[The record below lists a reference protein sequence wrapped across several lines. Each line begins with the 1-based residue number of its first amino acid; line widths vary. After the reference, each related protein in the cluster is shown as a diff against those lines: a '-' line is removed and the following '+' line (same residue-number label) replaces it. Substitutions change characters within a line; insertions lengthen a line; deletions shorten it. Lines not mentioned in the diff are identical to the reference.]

1 MPNRIIKESVCVSE
15 QIDQLTPFEEVFFYR
30 LLVNC
35 DDYGRF
41 DGRVSIIKNRLFP
54 LKEGLKPKTV
64 EQALQKLAAVGL
76 VVLYESDGKPFL
88 YLPTWEK
95 HQTIRNKKSK
105 YPDPND
111 CKQLNSIEINCDQL
125 NANVPVIQ
133 SNTIQSEPESN
144 PNTEDA
150 YSVEFELFWKE
161 YPRKIDKAKAYR
173 SWKKIPVKEHL
184 DIAKGL
190 EKWNAYWKE
199 RNEPEYI
206 PHPTVWL
213 NNRRWESEPPRI
225 AKKSKNTFGHYANER
240 ECISQEDV
248 DALTVDLED
257 EESW

>member
-1 MPNRIIKESVCVSE
+1 MPNRILKESICASDS
-15 QIDQLTPFEEVFFYR
+15 IDQLSWFEECVFYR
-30 LLVNC
+30 LIVNC

-54 LKEGLKPKTV
+54 LKEGLKPKIV

-95 HQTIRNKKSK
+95 YQTIRNKQSK
-105 YPDPND
+105 YPDPNTY
-111 CKQLNSIEINCDQL
+111 KQLNSIEINCNQL

-133 SNTIQSEPESN
+133 SNTIQSESESESN

-150 YSVEFELFWKE
+150 YSVDFELFWKE

-173 SWKKIPVKEHL
+173 SWKKIPVKEYI

-190 EKWNAYWKE
+190 EKWNAYWTE
-199 RNEPEYI
+199 RNAPEYI

-213 NNRRWESEPPRI
+213 NNRRWEAEPPKGKRNAALNYEQKAI
-225 AKKSKNTFGHYANER
+225 SKSDF
-240 ECISQEDV
+240 
-248 DALTVDLED
+248 DALVVDLGGET
-257 EESW
+257 

>member
-1 MPNRIIKESVCVSE
+1 MPNRILKESICASDS
-15 QIDQLTPFEEVFFYR
+15 IDKLSWFEECVFYR
-30 LLVNC
+30 LMVNC

-54 LKEGLKPKTV
+54 LKEGLKPKIV

-95 HQTIRNKKSK
+95 YQTIRNKQSK
-105 YPDPND
+105 YPDPNT
-111 CKQLNSIEINCDQL
+111 CKQLNSIEIKCNQL
-125 NANVPVIQ
+125 QANVPVIQ
-133 SNTIQSEPESN
+133 SNTIQSESESN

-150 YSVEFELFWKE
+150 YSVDFELFWKE
-161 YPRKIDKAKAYR
+161 YPRKIDKQKAYR
-173 SWKKIPVKEHL
+173 SWKKIPVKEYL

-190 EKWNAYWKE
+190 KMWNAYWTE

-213 NNRRWESEPPRI
+213 NNRRWEAEPPKI
-225 AKKSKNTFGHYANER
+225 TKKRNVALNYKQSEIKK
-240 ECISQEDV
+240 EDWDRMV
-248 DALTVDLED
+248 IPLD
-257 EESW
+257 EQ